1 MSDYRVDELAAESGV
16 SVDTIRFYQARGL
29 LDPPERQGRVAM
41 YSDRHADRLRRI
53 RDLKDKGLSLATIKL
68 VLAGDLDAPD
78 QALVAAV
85 SASARRAGGG
95 RADGTHAG
103 PGADPDADATGA
115 GRTWTL
121 EEFAEQVGIAPAI
134 VLAVEREGLFAP
146 TNAGDGAP
154 YTDADVAAARAGMKV
169 LATGMPLADLLALA
183 REYDEAA
190 RRTAERA
197 VELFDRYV
205 REPIRSSASSDA
217 EAAERLVDA
226 FESVLPATTALVAHH
241 FERVLLGAARRRI
254 AQLGTAGQQDA
265 VLSAMTSDAGDDS

>member
-1 MSDYRVDELAAESGV
+1 MSDFRVDELAAASGV

-29 LDPPERQGRVAM
+29 LDPPERQGRVAV
-41 YSDRHADRLRRI
+41 YSAHHADRLRRI

-68 VLAGDLDAPD
+68 VLAGDLDPPD

-85 SASARRAGGG
+85 SAPGRGAG
-95 RADGTHAG
+95 RDPAEG
-103 PGADPDADATGA
+103 PGAGADADTTGA
-115 GRTWTL
+115 PRTWTL

-169 LATGMPLADLLALA
+169 LETGMPLADLLALA

-205 REPIRSSASSDA
+205 REPIRASAAGDA
-217 EAAERLVDA
+217 EAAERLVGA

-254 AQLGTAGQQDA
+254 AQLGAAEPDDG
-265 VLSAMTSDAGDDS
+265 VLSAVTDAAEDS

>member
-1 MSDYRVDELAAESGV
+1 MRDYRVDELAAESGV

-29 LDPPERQGRVAM
+29 LDPPERQGRVAV

-68 VLAGDLDAPD
+68 VLAGDLDPPD

-85 SASARRAGGG
+85 SAPGRRRGPRAG
-95 RADGTHAG
+95 T
-103 PGADPDADATGA
+103 GADPDEDAGA
-115 GRTWTL
+115 AAGPEAPGRRTWTL

-169 LATGMPLADLLALA
+169 LETGMPLADLLALA

-197 VELFDRYV
+197 VDLFDRYV
-205 REPIRSSASSDA
+205 REPIRSSAAGDA
-217 EAAERLVDA
+217 EAAERLVGA

-254 AQLGTAGQQDA
+254 AQLGTPGHRDT
-265 VLSAMTSDAGDDS
+265 VVGVMTGDGDDS